1 MNNTDMANMNAMTG
15 HVHDALRTM
24 MNSCAVAPHGALR
37 HLQENYN
44 KQTQLNTYIY
54 EYFLRYDMFDCA
66 QAILKADSDVKLQR
80 HSPRSPRDNN
90 GCRLGNTRSYES
102 IDIALDS
109 KRSEFLPA
117 PNLPNLSP
125 ESCFLYEWFCLF
137 WDMFNAQKN
146 DSRDTQQQTRLRWNA
161 SRSQTQSSSL
171 LPHAPDG
178 TTYDAFYNPGEM
190 GVGYMTPGNLGGQAG
205 GRRNRALQEFQVQLS
220 LMGQQNKKELIARQD
235 TSGQTIRQPVA
246 AEETQFQQQ
255 EKTGQNGSVQWQ
267 GGPNEN
273 QIPQAA
279 QRGVQGTLQQ
289 RSRRPSFKPAHAND
303 SPKPRRTIPSP
314 PQTSKAA
321 SPTPQFSKAA
331 RRKGPVP
338 RGTTLKKGTKNVKNE
353 AVTQKIPKS
362 NVSSGATPAAK
373 TTPSPV
379 PHVNPVGPAVPLP
392 LPPAPMVANHPVDL
406 VQSVTLSMENPNM
419 TDFACLPT
427 FDGDLHGFD
436 FDSFLE
442 SSAEDLGVFHFP
454 FNMDVDDIAWD

>member
-1 MNNTDMANMNAMTG
+1 MAMNVMSG
-15 HVHDALRTM
+15 PVHDPSVAM
-24 MNSCAVAPHGALR
+24 VNSCAVTPHGAPR
-37 HLQENYN
+37 QLQEHYN

-54 EYFLRYDMFDCA
+54 EYFLRYGMFDCA
-66 QAILKADSDVKLQR
+66 QAILKADPDVKLQR

-90 GCRLGNTRSYES
+90 GCRLRNARSYES

-109 KRSEFLPA
+109 KRSGFLPA

-137 WDMFNAQKN
+137 WDMFNAPKN
-146 DSRDTQQQTRLRWNA
+146 DSRDTQQNRLRWNA

-178 TTYDAFYNPGEM
+178 TTYDAFYNLGKMDVGDLAPG
-190 GVGYMTPGNLGGQAG
+190 TSGGQAG

-235 TSGQTIRQPVA
+235 TSGQTIRQPEA

-255 EKTGQNGSVQWQ
+255 EKTGHNGSVQWQ

-279 QRGVQGTLQQ
+279 RRGVQGTLQQ

-303 SPKPRRTIPSP
+303 SSKPRRTIPSP

-321 SPTPQFSKAA
+321 PSTPQFSKGVP
-331 RRKGPVP
+331 RKGTVSK
-338 RGTTLKKGTKNVKNE
+338 GTTSKKETKNVKNE
-353 AVTQKIPKS
+353 PEQPLAKTVP
-362 NVSSGATPAAK
+362 VSSQSTQSMPTGQPATPLSLA
-373 TTPSPV
+373 
-379 PHVNPVGPAVPLP
+379 
-392 LPPAPMVANHPVDL
+392 PAPMVAPSPVDL
-406 VQSVTLSMENPNM
+406 AQNVAFSMDKANMIDFTSLS
-419 TDFACLPT
+419 T
-427 FDGDLHGFD
+427 FDDDLDGFD
-436 FDSFLE
+436 FDSILE
-442 SSAEDLGVFHFP
+442 ISAEDFTSIMCRL
-454 FNMDVDDIAWD
+454 M